1 MADPSPLRAAR
12 AAVFTAV
19 CVGISGAGHA
29 VTSGHGIPAGGLL
42 AAALPVFGLAYAGT
56 ARERGF
62 GTVAAWLGW
71 IQLALHTLF
80 ALAQA
85 PGGHHGAAPTANGL
99 PAGSADLAAGAGSA
113 VLTGGVP
120 MLMAHVAATAVAA
133 WWIRRGEAA
142 AFALARY
149 ARALFDRAIPQVVPD
164 PPILP
169 VRAVRVPDTAA
180 RALYPAP
187 LLYSVRRRGPPVGSP
202 TGSSAP
208 PRVTLRSERRCARPH
223 GEPVGTTFPVQ
234 GQRRHDLRFTTS
246 RSRRLA

>member
-1 MADPSPLRAAR
+1 MADPSPLRTAR

-19 CVGISGAGHA
+19 CVGISAAGHA
-29 VTSGHGIPAGGLL
+29 ATSGHGIPTGGLL

-80 ALAQA
+80 ALAQSS
-85 PGGHHGAAPTANGL
+85 GGHHGAAP
-99 PAGSADLAAGAGSA
+99 SAAGAPAVSAGAVAEAGSS

-120 MLMAHVAATAVAA
+120 MLLAHVAATAVAA

-149 ARALFDRAIPQVVPD
+149 ARALFDCAVLPVVPD
-164 PPILP
+164 LP
-169 VRAVRVPDTAA
+169 VLPARAVPVPDTTA
-180 RALYPAP
+180 RALYPVP
-187 LLYSVRRRGPPVGSP
+187 LLHSLRRRGPPAGSP
-202 TGSSAP
+202 TGSS
-208 PRVTLRSERRCARPH
+208 
-223 GEPVGTTFPVQ
+223 EPLGGALF
-234 GQRRHDLRFTTS
+234 
-246 RSRRLA
+246 

>member
-1 MADPSPLRAAR
+1 MADPSPLRTAR

-19 CVGISGAGHA
+19 CVGISAAGHA
-29 VTSGHGIPAGGLL
+29 ATSGHGIPAGGLL

-62 GTVAAWLGW
+62 GAVAVWLGW

-80 ALAQA
+80 ALAQSS
-85 PGGHHGAAPTANGL
+85 GGHHGAAPAASGAS
-99 PAGSADLAAGAGSA
+99 AGSADLAAGAGAS

-120 MLMAHVAATAVAA
+120 MIAAHVAATAVAA

-149 ARALFDRAIPQVVPD
+149 ARALFDRAVLPVVPD
-164 PPILP
+164 LPILP
-169 VRAVRVPDTAA
+169 ARAVPVPVTTA

-187 LLYSVRRRGPPVGSP
+187 LLHSVRRRGPPVGSP
-202 TGSSAP
+202 TGPSGPAGDA
-208 PRVTLRSERRCARPH
+208 L
-223 GEPVGTTFPVQ
+223 
-234 GQRRHDLRFTTS
+234 L
-246 RSRRLA
+246 

>member
-1 MADPSPLRAAR
+1 MADLSPLRAAR

-19 CVGISGAGHA
+19 CVGIGAAGHA
-29 VTSGHGIPAGGLL
+29 ATSGHGIPTGGLL

-80 ALAQA
+80 ALAQS
-85 PGGHHGAAPTANGL
+85 PGGHHGAD
-99 PAGSADLAAGAGSA
+99 PAAAGAPAVSAGAVAEAGSS

-120 MLMAHVAATAVAA
+120 MLLAHVAATAVAA
-133 WWIRRGEAA
+133 WWLRRGEAA
-142 AFALARY
+142 AFALVRY
-149 ARALFDRAIPQVVPD
+149 ARALFDRVVLPVVPD

-169 VRAVRVPDTAA
+169 ARAVPVPTSAV

-187 LLYSVRRRGPPVGSP
+187 LLHSVRRRGPPSGPP
-202 TGSSAP
+202 TGPPGALDDARSASH
-208 PRVTLRSERRCARPH
+208 LLMA
-223 GEPVGTTFPVQ
+223 
-234 GQRRHDLRFTTS
+234 
-246 RSRRLA
+246 A